1 MIFLK
6 KIKKSITDN
15 SNTSIIMKNTFLSF
29 VIKGGS
35 MIVALFTTPAYIKYF
50 NNNEILGVWFTIL
63 SVLAWILNCDM
74 GIGNGLRNHLVY
86 SINERDWDKSQ
97 KYISS
102 SYYFLSGMGMIVLIC
117 VILIGKVVSW
127 NKVFNISDNILKSN
141 VLNTAVLIVLA
152 SIILQF
158 VLRLVTS
165 ILYAIQEAFVPG
177 LLNLATNLILL
188 IVVSIS
194 NYLNL
199 SYGIVFLAWIYLLAV
214 NIPLIIATIWV
225 FSIKLKQIRPKL
237 NCFRMDYAKEILK
250 VGGVFLWLQLVA
262 MIIDNTNSY
271 LIALFI
277 NNSAVVEYQFYY
289 KIFNI
294 PMTAVLL
301 LSTSLWS
308 TVTKA
313 KAEDDWEW
321 LQKCYKKFLLI
332 TVGLCLCE
340 FLIIPPLQIIF
351 NIWLGESSIKV
362 SYTIAII
369 FAISG
374 SVMIFRTILSCFSNG
389 LCELK
394 IQIIFITIGAVINIP
409 LAYIFAHE
417 YHHYIAIVIANILSM
432 IPYCIVQMLS
442 FRKLFNK
449 NNYKIN

>member
-1 MIFLK
+1 M
-6 KIKKSITDN
+6 
-15 SNTSIIMKNTFLSF
+15 
-29 VIKGGS
+29 
-35 MIVALFTTPAYIKYF
+35 ALFTTPAYIKYF

>member
-50 NNNEILGVWFTIL
+50 NNNQILGVWFTIL